1 TLAENGEISRV
12 LSDERSGF
20 LQLARAWFGTP
31 CSYTSLSVEDKFL
44 PMVPFLLLFLVVSA
58 SGSRLDDC
66 TNSCTASPKQ
76 DACSQG
82 CYYAYALT
90 HAPEDPKLRPTCK
103 KSCEDNYTGEDEKAC
118 ETGCEQFETTDGSF
132 GAFGLMNVFRDFVSQ
147 MLSGKPDDT
156 ANANTELNSEPVV
169 VSRIRIFIPIEEGDS
184 TAEDVLPHA
193 PVQPNEKAGSQSDQ
207 VPHHMMFAHQA
218 PVNSNSVY
226 SGEDVECWFRRM
238 LHAPFL
244 LLFVVTLSTLIVL
257 LFVQLVLCVRR
268 RYGTSRG
275 YRYAPLPTYAEATN
289 IKVAIVGDTDEL
301 KQPLKQE
308 DA

>member
-1 TLAENGEISRV
+1 
-12 LSDERSGF
+12 
-20 LQLARAWFGTP
+20 
-31 CSYTSLSVEDKFL
+31 
-44 PMVPFLLLFLVVSA
+44 MVPFLLLFLVVSA

-218 PVNSNSVY
+218 PVNSNS
-226 SGEDVECWFRRM
+226 
-238 LHAPFL
+238 
-244 LLFVVTLSTLIVL
+244 
-257 LFVQLVLCVRR
+257 LVLCVRR